1 MSIGIL
7 QSLGGAITPEEK
19 KKILASQ
26 YLQGVMDLVG
36 HDKMINAHYDEW
48 SPTDGIPKT
57 AKQKD
62 MDEAIR
68 GLKESL
74 GSTYTEEEAMRA
86 LKESMGS
93 TFTEREGREI
103 LGLNTAQR
111 LNTAQQEYLRDLKGQ
126 LGSQFTEREGMRML
140 GEGNPHIGEPVPN
153 LGLPDTASY
162 KAGYTSGGYNPNWGS
177 GKYNY
182 QKNIYDVQTID
193 MLINQGAIN
202 PKIDT
207 ITPRPDIGED
217 AFHVKLASTDNSFY
231 NQQLGA
237 FFPYNKESGF
247 TGGRTGDDRFNQNP
261 YKNTVNPYSG
271 LSYPWQTPIPLDFN
285 NFS

>member
-1 MSIGIL
+1 MATGIL
-7 QSLGGAITPEEK
+7 QALGGGITPEEWER
-19 KKILASQ
+19 ILAGQ
-26 YLQGVMDLVG
+26 YPQGVMDFQG
-36 HDKMINAHYDEW
+36 YDKMINQHYDEW
-48 SPTDGIPKT
+48 SPTDGIP
-57 AKQKD
+57 
-62 MDEAIR
+62 
-68 GLKESL
+68 
-74 GSTYTEEEAMRA
+74 
-86 LKESMGS
+86 
-93 TFTEREGREI
+93 
-103 LGLNTAQR
+103 
-111 LNTAQQEYLRDLKGQ
+111 
-126 LGSQFTEREGMRML
+126 
-140 GEGNPHIGEPVPN
+140 GEGNPHIGETQTN

-162 KAGYTSGGYNPNWGS
+162 KSGYGSGSGINSNWGS

-182 QKNIYDVQTID
+182 KKNIYDVQTID

-261 YKNTVNPYSG
+261 YKNTSNPYSG
-271 LSYPWQTPIPLDFN
+271 LSYPWGNPIPLDFN